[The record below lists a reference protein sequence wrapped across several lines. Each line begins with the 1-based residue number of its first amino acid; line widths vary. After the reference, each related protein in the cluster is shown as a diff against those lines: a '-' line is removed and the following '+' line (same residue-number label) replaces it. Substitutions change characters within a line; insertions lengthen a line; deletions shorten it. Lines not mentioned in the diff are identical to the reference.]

1 MDIEKYSYYFTDDEQ
16 LCIELLDKVKRA
28 KKSFKYIQTDFIS
41 PDAQEFLKKVCFEE
55 GLFVTFFGGLGDFER
70 AVGIIGTEEYDGSAP
85 IDVIKVSGNFKFE
98 NLIHRD
104 FLGAVLSL
112 GIKREKVGDINLYED
127 GAEVYLHKEIS
138 DYVCFNLT
146 KIKNTGVKALKINY
160 NDARERIQQ
169 FSEKKINVA
178 SLRLDCIVSSAANLS
193 REKASSLIRNGS
205 VKINYCLCD
214 DSSKKLNEGDLVS
227 IRGYGRFY
235 INSLL
240 GITKK
245 DRISLLI
252 KKYI

>member
-1 MDIEKYSYYFTDDEQ
+1 MEKYSYYFTDDEQ

-28 KKSFKYIQTDFIS
+28 KKSFKYVQTDFIA
-41 PDAQEFLKKVCFEE
+41 PDAQEFLKKVCSEE
-55 GLFVTFFGGLGDFER
+55 ELYVTFFGGIGDFER
-70 AVGIIGTEEYDGSAP
+70 AVGIIGAEEYEGSSP

-98 NLIHRD
+98 NLTHRD
-104 FLGAVLSL
+104 FLGAILSL

-127 GAEVYLHKEIS
+127 GAELYLHAEIS

-146 KIKNTGVKALKINY
+146 KIKHTGVKTEKINY
-160 NDARERIQQ
+160 YDARKRIQQ
-169 FSEKKINVA
+169 FSERKINVA
-178 SLRLDCIVSSAANLS
+178 SMRLDCIVSSAANIS
-193 REKASSLIRNGS
+193 REKASSLIRNGN

-214 DSSKKLNEGDLVS
+214 DSSKKLNEGDLIS

-235 INSLL
+235 IDKTL

-245 DRISLLI
+245 DRISLSI